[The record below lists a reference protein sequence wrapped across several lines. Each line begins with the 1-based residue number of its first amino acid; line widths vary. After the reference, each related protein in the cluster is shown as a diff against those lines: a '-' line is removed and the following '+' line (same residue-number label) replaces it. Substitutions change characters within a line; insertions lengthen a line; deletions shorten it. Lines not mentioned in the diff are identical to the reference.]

1 MSINATSQVIV
12 DGIYYVLDETAKTA
26 SVTRGDYNGT
36 VIIPST
42 IIYNDIEYKVT
53 SIKDQAFDHCSNLT
67 SVAIPNSV
75 ISIGSWAFYYCSSL
89 TELTIP
95 KSVISIGKSAFY
107 GCDGITSLVIED
119 GATVLYLDQYN
130 TFGNIETL
138 HIGRT
143 THSVGSLFSGNTKL
157 SSVTFSNN
165 VTCIEDNEFYGCS
178 SLTSIILPNRVTT
191 IGQYAFSNIA

>member
-75 ISIGSWAFYYCSSL
+75 ISIGSWAFYYC
-89 TELTIP
+89 I
-95 KSVISIGKSAFY
+95 
-107 GCDGITSLVIED
+107 
-119 GATVLYLDQYN
+119 
-130 TFGNIETL
+130 
-138 HIGRT
+138 
-143 THSVGSLFSGNTKL
+143 
-157 SSVTFSNN
+157 
-165 VTCIEDNEFYGCS
+165 
-178 SLTSIILPNRVTT
+178 
-191 IGQYAFSNIA
+191 